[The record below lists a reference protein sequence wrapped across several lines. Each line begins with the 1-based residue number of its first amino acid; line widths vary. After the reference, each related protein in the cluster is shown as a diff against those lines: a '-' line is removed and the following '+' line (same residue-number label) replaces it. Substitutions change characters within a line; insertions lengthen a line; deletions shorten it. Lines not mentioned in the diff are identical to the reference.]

1 MPVCLDFRPTPTFLF
16 FLSFSLFF
24 FFLFSFLLFSS
35 LFVWGLF
42 PRYFL
47 SFCLSSTVCLFEEV
61 VMYRI
66 FEEIG
71 EGSEVLSRGKV
82 R

>member
-1 MPVCLDFRPTPTFLF
+1 MLVCLDFRPPTT
-16 FLSFSLFF
+16 F
-24 FFLFSFLLFSS
+24 FFLFSLFI
-35 LFVWGLF
+35 WGLF

-47 SFCLSSTVCLFEEV
+47 SFFLSSTVCLFEEV

-71 EGSEVLSRGKV
+71 EGSEILSRGKV